1 MKYKR
6 LISFDFDKT
15 LFHTPEPE
23 LGKDIFLE
31 KTGNNWP
38 HRGWWGKP
46 ETLDMNIF
54 DIPLNQWVYSKYV
67 EFSDIE
73 ENFMI
78 LATGRLM
85 KVDGMFDN
93 VNKILD
99 KNSIEFNE
107 VHLNWGEDTL
117 KFKLKLFEQK
127 IQHLGV
133 EEFIMLDDRQEHLVE
148 FEDWANDFSK
158 KNNIK
163 ITIVDVISKI
173 EKTFER

>member
-1 MKYKR
+1 MKYKK

-23 LGKDIFLE
+23 FGKDIFLE
-31 KTGNNWP
+31 KTGKVWP

-107 VHLNWGEDTL
+107 VHLNWGGDTL

-127 IQHLGV
+127 IQSLGV
-133 EEFIMLDDRQEHLVE
+133 EEFIMFDDRELHLIQFQE
-148 FEDWANDFSK
+148 WANDFSK

>member
-1 MKYKR
+1 MKYKK

-15 LFHTPEPE
+15 LFLTPEPE
-23 LGKDIFLE
+23 FGKDIFLE
-31 KTGNNWP
+31 KTGKVWP
-38 HRGWWGKP
+38 HIGWWGKS
-46 ETLDMNIF
+46 ETLDLKIF

-107 VHLNWGEDTL
+107 VHLNWGGDTL

-127 IQHLGV
+127 IQSLGV
-133 EEFIMLDDRQEHLVE
+133 EEFIMFDDRELHLIQFQE
-148 FEDWANDFSK
+148 WANDFSK

>member
-1 MKYKR
+1 MKYKK

-15 LFHTPEPE
+15 LFFTPEPE
-23 LGKDIFLE
+23 LSKDVFLE
-31 KTGNNWP
+31 KTGKVWP

-54 DIPLNQWVYSKYV
+54 DIPLNKWVYSKYL

-78 LATGRLM
+78 LATGRLK
-85 KVDGMFDN
+85 KVDGMVDN

-99 KNSIEFNE
+99 KNSIEFDE
-107 VHLNWGEDTL
+107 VHLNWGGDTL

-127 IQHLGV
+127 IKHLEV

-148 FEDWANDFSK
+148 FEKWAEEQ
-158 KNNIK
+158 NIK
-163 ITIVDVISKI
+163 ITIIDVVNKT
-173 EKTFER
+173 EKTFNKGV